1 METQSNPRSV
11 AQLAGAR
18 LPADRG
24 LSSLGLLMQLVGS
37 FFLGYMAL
45 IALMPIFAGGA
56 PGSWQIFLLGA
67 SGAVRSAFHRNAGS
81 ALLYG
86 SPAGPLR
93 AVRTYAIVALIE
105 TALWVLIIKQ
115 MGAPFK
121 LTIPLVGVLAAWP
134 ITLMIIATRSEFR
147 DVAEEAV
154 PQSEDMGFEG
164 SAVLMSILGV
174 MGVLLSAIV
183 VYTLI
188 KVKAWSG
195 SAGAHGLL
203 FLGVFMMLLVR
214 SCMHALAGYRGTSG
228 IDADNASE
236 TASRYYSFGVIS
248 SVIAGGALLVEMMMT
263 AIHPVTL
270 LIVGIIVFFLLMWP
284 LILRRFYTERNFSVL
299 LAGQDAPNFRRA
311 PDSGM
316 TALGW
321 LLLMLGTYS
330 LGAAL
335 PSLLVDGSESA
346 LAMLGGRGGPGG
358 GFSPAELAT
367 AAGRSPWWGIGLAL
381 VQVWA
386 AIELVRMS
394 DRWRLAANVYGV
406 VATVVTVYL
415 FWPMLKSV
423 TQSFGALGR
432 GPGGMFEMI
441 GFGTMAIFLVIPIA
455 TVVLANRKIAP
466 TATARF
472 KGEPTV

>member
-1 METQSNPRSV
+1 METQSNSRTV

-24 LSSLGLLMQLVGS
+24 LASLGLMMQLVGS

-45 IALMPIFAGGA
+45 VALMPIFAGGA

-67 SGAVRSAFHRNAGS
+67 TGAVRAAFHRNAGS

-86 SPAGPLR
+86 TLNGPLR

-115 MGAPFK
+115 MGV
-121 LTIPLVGVLAAWP
+121 PLKVTLPLIGVLAAWP
-134 ITLMIIATRSEFR
+134 ITLLVLASRASIR
-147 DVAEEAV
+147 DVAEEAI
-154 PQSEDMGFEG
+154 PAAEDLGFEG

-174 MGVLLSAIV
+174 MGVLLSGMV
-183 VYTLI
+183 VYALI
-188 KVKAWSG
+188 SSKAWSG
-195 SAGAHGLL
+195 SGGIHGLL
-203 FLGVFMMLLVR
+203 FLGVFIMLLVR
-214 SCMHALAGYRGTSG
+214 SGMHAMAGFKGTTG
-228 IDADNASE
+228 IDSDRASE
-236 TASRYYSFGVIS
+236 SASRYYSFGVVS

-263 AIHPVTL
+263 TIHPVTL

-299 LAGQDAPNFRRA
+299 LAGQEAPNFRRA
-311 PDSGM
+311 PDAGM

-330 LGAAL
+330 LGSAI
-335 PSLLVDGSESA
+335 PSLFVDVSENAAMALLGSKGA
-346 LAMLGGRGGPGG
+346 
-358 GFSPAELAT
+358 GFSPTELAE

-394 DRWRLAANVYGV
+394 DRWRLAANIYGV
-406 VATVVTVYL
+406 VATAVTVYL
-415 FWPMLKSV
+415 FWPMLKELTNSV
-423 TQSFGALGR
+423 SALGR
-432 GPGGMFEMI
+432 GPAGMFEMI
-441 GFGTMAIFLVIPIA
+441 AFGSMAIFLVIPIA
-455 TVVLANRKIAP
+455 CVVLANRKLSP
-466 TATARF
+466 TATARI
-472 KGEPTV
+472 KGETI